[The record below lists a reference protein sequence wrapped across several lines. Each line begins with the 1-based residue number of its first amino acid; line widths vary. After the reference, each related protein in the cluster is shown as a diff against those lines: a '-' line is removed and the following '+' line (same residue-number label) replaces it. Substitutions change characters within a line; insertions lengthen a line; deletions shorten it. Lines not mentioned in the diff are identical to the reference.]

1 MVVVLAVGTADEAGG
16 HTGDGGD
23 LLVAGGDVR
32 HHLIGGEGVVV
43 VVVEGVVHDLMPGVV
58 EGLHGLRVL
67 IHPVTHHEEGGLDVV
82 FAQNV
87 NEHLSVLVA
96 PCGVEADGTDLLL
109 PLHRVDGKLSL
120 GGGGADEAGASHDH
134 ENTGG
139 HQRRQDQQQRATAQ
153 Q

>member
-1 MVVVLAVGTADEAGG
+1 MVVVLAVGAADEAGG
-16 HTGDGGD
+16 HAGDGGD

-67 IHPVTHHEEGGLDVV
+67 IHPVAHHEKGGLDVV

-87 NEHLSVLVA
+87 DEGLGVLVA
-96 PCGVEADGTDLLL
+96 PCGVEADGADLLL
-109 PLHRVDGKLSL
+109 PFHRVDGKLPL

-139 HQRRQDQQQRATAQ
+139 HQRRQDQQQRAAAQ

>member
-1 MVVVLAVGTADEAGG
+1 M
-16 HTGDGGD
+16 
-23 LLVAGGDVR
+23 
-32 HHLIGGEGVVV
+32 
-43 VVVEGVVHDLMPGVV
+43 VVVEGVVHDLMPGIV

-109 PLHRVDGKLSL
+109 PLHRVDGKLPL
-120 GGGGADEAGASHDH
+120 GGGGADEAGASHGH